1 MKRAAAILFILILTL
16 CISLPYAFASSGYE
30 LPELNM
36 TVNIPDDF
44 VVLTRDMPE
53 DDPSFAALGTTKTD
67 VDGKLVTNNEYLHA
81 VKKDA
86 SEEIAISMAP
96 DKSGIFDYNLL
107 SESDVE
113 KGVKEFIKTS
123 QKDYPD
129 AKIAG
134 HSIYKQGQAIYI
146 CMDYA
151 LPAGGSDYWY
161 RTYVTVINGMVI
173 QLKLSSNNTITA
185 EQQDMLRSV
194 IDSIAYTE
202 VLKKPFSISQYW
214 WAIAVAGGVLIM
226 ALRISKVRKKKKAE
240 RDGNNAAK

>member
-1 MKRAAAILFILILTL
+1 MA
-16 CISLPYAFASSGYE
+16 
-30 LPELNM
+30 
-36 TVNIPDDF
+36 VDIPDGF
-44 VVLTRDMPE
+44 VVFTRGMAE
-53 DDPSFAALGTTKTD
+53 NDPGFAALGTTKAD
-67 VDGKLVTNNEYLHA
+67 IDGKLITNNEYLHA
-81 VKKDA
+81 VMPDA
-86 SEEIAISMAP
+86 SAEIAVSMVP

-113 KGVKEFIKTS
+113 KGVKEFIKTA

-129 AKIAG
+129 SNIIG

-173 QLKLSSNNTITA
+173 QIKMSANEQITA
-185 EQQDMLRSV
+185 EQQDMLKGV
-194 IDSIAYTE
+194 IDSVRYTE
-202 VLKKPFSISQYW
+202 VKQKPFSISEYW
-214 WAIAVAGGVLIM
+214 WIIAVAGAVLIM
-226 ALRISKVRKKKKAE
+226 ALRISKVRKKAKAA